1 MTPEPKSM
9 SDIQQGGTFAD
20 IFLAAINR
28 YPENTALIDPG
39 GSMSYRELGR
49 TVSRLVQAFSAAG
62 LGRGSAVSLLA
73 PNNNEAVCVI
83 ISCFV
88 LGMRF
93 TPLHPLG
100 SDDDH
105 AYTLEDAGIDCL
117 LVDERAFPGKGKQL
131 KSLVPAIGKVF
142 SLGPSVFATDLLSEA
157 GKFEPAPLAVIAQP
171 DDITIVIYTGGTTGK
186 PKGIVH
192 RSASLIASVL
202 NMAGECEWP
211 EEFRFL
217 AVTPISHAANLMI
230 PLTMLKGGV
239 FIMIKGFSPAA
250 FIQASQNYRATAT
263 FMVPTMIYALLDHPG
278 MSTDNLP
285 TMQTILYSAAAI
297 SPTRLSTA
305 IEVLGP
311 IFVQS
316 YGQTEAP
323 ITISVLRKQDHAAGR
338 KKLLHSCGMP
348 TSMNRVRLLDDDYNE
363 VKQGEIGEICVRGP
377 LVMDAYWNLP
387 DQTREVMAA
396 GWLHTGD
403 LARQDKRGYLYI
415 VDRKKDMIV
424 SGGFNVFPREIEDI
438 LSEIPD
444 ISMTAVIGIPSKR
457 WGEAVCAVVVCKPG
471 KLVSDKHIVS
481 YVKAKKGSIYA
492 PKQVDFVDSIP
503 LTPLGKPDKKA
514 LRERYWK
521 GYERRV

>member
-1 MTPEPKSM
+1 MN
-9 SDIQQGGTFAD
+9 DIQQGGTFAD

-28 YPENTALIDPG
+28 YPERTALVDPAG
-39 GSMSYRELGR
+39 KLSYKELGEAI
-49 TVSRLVQAFSAAG
+49 SQLIQAFSAAG

-83 ISCFV
+83 ITCFV

-105 AYTLEDAGIDCL
+105 AYTLEDAEVDCL
-117 LVDERAFPGKGKQL
+117 VADERAFPGRGEHL
-131 KSLVPAIGKVF
+131 KTLVPHIDTVF
-142 SLGPSVFATDLLSEA
+142 SLGPSEFAVDLLSESRKYA
-157 GKFEPAPLAVIAQP
+157 PAPLVVTAEP
-171 DDITIVIYTGGTTGK
+171 DDISILIYTGGTTGK

-202 NMAGECEWP
+202 NMACECEWP

-230 PLTMLKGGV
+230 PLTMLKGGT

-250 FIQASQNYRATAT
+250 FVEETRLNRATAT

-278 MSTDNLP
+278 ISSTQLS

-297 SPTRLSTA
+297 SPTRLAEA
-305 IEVLGP
+305 IKVLGP
-311 IFVQS
+311 VFVQS

-323 ITISVLRKQDHAAGR
+323 ITISVLRKQDHIAGQT
-338 KKLLHSCGMP
+338 KLLHSCGMP
-348 TSMNRVRLLDDDYNE
+348 TSMNRVRLLDDDFNE
-363 VKQGEIGEICVRGP
+363 VSQGEIGEICVRGP
-377 LVMDAYWNLP
+377 LVMEAYWKLP
-387 DQTREVMAA
+387 DQTREAMQAD
-396 GWLHTGD
+396 WLHTGD
-403 LARQDKRGYLYI
+403 LARQDERGYLYI

-424 SGGFNVFPREIEDI
+424 SGGFNVFPREIEDL
-438 LSEIPD
+438 LSEIPAVA
-444 ISMTAVIGIPSKR
+444 MAAVIGVPDER

-471 KLVSDKHIVS
+471 EAVSDEEIVH
-481 YVKAKKGSIYA
+481 YVKERKGSVYA
-492 PKQVDFVDSIP
+492 PKRIDFVDSIP

-514 LRERYWK
+514 LREQYWK
-521 GYERRV
+521 GHERRV

>member
-1 MTPEPKSM
+1 M

-28 YPENTALIDPG
+28 YPERTALVDPG
-39 GSMSYRELGR
+39 GKLNYRELGHA
-49 TVSRLVQAFSAAG
+49 VSRLVQAFGAAG

-83 ISCFV
+83 IACFV

-105 AYTLEDAGIDCL
+105 AYTLEDAEIDCL
-117 LVDERAFPGKGKQL
+117 VVDERAFPGSGKHL
-131 KSLVPAIGKVF
+131 KSLVPGLASVF
-142 SLGPSVFATDLLSEA
+142 SMGPSELATDLLSDA
-157 GKFEPAPLAVIAQP
+157 SKFEPAPLSITAEP
-171 DDITIVIYTGGTTGK
+171 GDISIVIYTGGTTGK

-192 RSASLIASVL
+192 RSASLSASVL
-202 NMAGECEWP
+202 NMACECEWP
-211 EEFRFL
+211 EDFRFL

-230 PLTMLKGGV
+230 PLTMLKGGT
-239 FIMIKGFSPAA
+239 FIMVKGFSPAA
-250 FIQASQNYRATAT
+250 FVEATRVNRATAT

-278 MSTDNLP
+278 MSSSKLT
-285 TMQTILYSAAAI
+285 TMQTILYSAAVI
-297 SPTRLSTA
+297 SPTRLAEA

-323 ITISVLRKQDHAAGR
+323 ITISVLRKQDHAAGQEN
-338 KKLLHSCGMP
+338 LLHSCGMP
-348 TSMNRVRLLDDDYNE
+348 TSINRVRLLDDDCIE
-363 VKQGEIGEICVRGP
+363 VPQGEIGEICVRGP
-377 LVMDAYWNLP
+377 LVMEAYWKLP
-387 DQTREVMAA
+387 DQTREAMAQ

-403 LARQDKRGYLYI
+403 LARQDERGYLYI
-415 VDRKKDMIV
+415 MDRKKDMIV
-424 SGGFNVFPREIEDI
+424 SGGFNIFPREIEDL
-438 LSEIPD
+438 LSEIPA
-444 ISMTAVIGIPSKR
+444 ISIAAVIGIPSER

-471 KLVSDKHIVS
+471 QSVSDEQIVR
-481 YVKAKKGSIYA
+481 YVKEKKGSVHA
-492 PKQVDFVDSIP
+492 PKQIDFVDSIP

-514 LRERYWK
+514 LREQYWE
-521 GYERRV
+521 GHERRV